1 MSADLFYRTE
11 DLDPEEVIDYYVET
25 KKDREIVDYL
35 KSRTPII
42 LKGSRGVGKSFLLR
56 VAEQEMD
63 EEFKDKRQLPV
74 YLTFGKTAVLRIQEG
89 GFIPWMMSRMA
100 MGLNQALMGRGL
112 SVPANSSIKKLV
124 DSESG
129 VSLAEQVVTGYE
141 NFWDNSDTVGLLGEL
156 PDLDSF
162 KSSIVDTCAE
172 LDIKRVVFLIDEA
185 AHIFVP
191 SQQREFF
198 TMMRDLRS
206 SKIAVKA
213 AVYPGVTSYGPSFQP
228 VHDATVVAV
237 DRSVADEQYASSMRE
252 IVIKQD
258 GALEK
263 SIAKRGEDF
272 DILSFAATGNP
283 RILLNTISYNGIGS
297 SNQFSKAIR
306 EYYRNNIWQEH
317 SDLADRYPGHRTL
330 IDWGRVFIETSVLPS
345 LHGRNADK
353 EVGEMVSAIWVH
365 RDAPRALSEALRLLC
380 YSGILQEGES
390 GVKGTR
396 SEIGTRYLVN
406 LGCNLAQD
414 SSPLEYGK
422 KIRSSTAAKRFVE
435 YGKNHSA
442 FKDISEFD
450 PSAAV
455 SEDNKAL
462 YARLDEP
469 ISVLDLTESQLSKLA
484 QADIRTVRQ
493 ALMAPE
499 EDFQKIHYVGPV
511 RSRRIRN
518 AAIAATLE
526 YLSG

>member
-1 MSADLFYRTE
+1 M
-11 DLDPEEVIDYYVET
+11 
-25 KKDREIVDYL
+25 
-35 KSRTPII
+35 
-42 LKGSRGVGKSFLLR
+42 
-56 VAEQEMD
+56 
-63 EEFKDKRQLPV
+63 
-74 YLTFGKTAVLRIQEG
+74 
-89 GFIPWMMSRMA
+89 
-100 MGLNQALMGRGL
+100 
-112 SVPANSSIKKLV
+112 
-124 DSESG
+124 
-129 VSLAEQVVTGYE
+129 
-141 NFWDNSDTVGLLGEL
+141 GEL

-162 KSSIVDTCAE
+162 KDAIESACLE
-172 LDIKRVVFLIDEA
+172 LQIKRVVFLIDEA

-252 IVIKQD
+252 MVIKQD
-258 GALEK
+258 GSLEK
-263 SIAKRGEDF
+263 AILKRGEDF

-283 RILLNTISYNGIGS
+283 RILLNTISYNGIGNS
-297 SNQFSKAIR
+297 SQFSKAIR

-330 IDWGRVFIETSVLPS
+330 IDWGRVFIESSVLPS
-345 LHGRNADK
+345 LHARNVDKAD
-353 EVGEMVSAIWVH
+353 GEMVSAIWIH
-365 RDAPRALSEALRLLC
+365 RDAPRAVSEALRLLC

-414 SSPLEYGK
+414 SNPLDYGK
-422 KIRSSTAAKRFVE
+422 KIRSSTAVKRFVE
-435 YGKNHSA
+435 YGKNHQA
-442 FKDISEFD
+442 FKDIAGFN

-455 SEDNKAL
+455 SEDNDAL
-462 YARLDEP
+462 YARLDES
-469 ISVLDLTESQLSKLA
+469 IDVLDLTSSQVSKLK
-484 QADIRTVRQ
+484 QAEIFTVRQ
-493 ALMAPE
+493 ALMASE
-499 EDFQKIHYVGPV
+499 EDFRKIRYVGHV

-518 AAIAATLE
+518 AAVAATLE